1 MMGAGKS
8 TVGAALAQRLGWRYV
23 DTDDEV
29 SARRGQSVPEMW
41 RALGEPAF
49 RAEEAAV
56 LRAAAAS
63 AEPVVVAVAGGALL
77 DAANRAIVAEAGLVV
92 WLRAEVATL
101 VGRVGSGEGRP
112 LLDGGAAEALARLY
126 EGRRPL
132 YQEVAHVT
140 VDVDARSPGDVVDT
154 IAEAVGAAGRSGA
167 AADA

>member
-8 TVGAALAQRLGWRYV
+8 TVGAALAQRLGWRYL

-29 SARRGQSVPEMW
+29 SARKGRSVPEIW
-41 RALGEPAF
+41 RTEGEPAF

-56 LRAAAAS
+56 LREAAAS

-77 DAANRAIVAEAGLVV
+77 EAANRTIVAEAGLVV

-101 VGRVGSGEGRP
+101 AGRVGSGEGRP
-112 LLDGGAAEALARLY
+112 LLDGGAAEAVARLD

-132 YQEVAHVT
+132 YQGVAHVT
-140 VDVDARSPGDVVDT
+140 VDVDDRSPGDVVDT
-154 IAEAVGAAGRSGA
+154 IADAVGAAGWSGA
-167 AADA
+167 PAGA